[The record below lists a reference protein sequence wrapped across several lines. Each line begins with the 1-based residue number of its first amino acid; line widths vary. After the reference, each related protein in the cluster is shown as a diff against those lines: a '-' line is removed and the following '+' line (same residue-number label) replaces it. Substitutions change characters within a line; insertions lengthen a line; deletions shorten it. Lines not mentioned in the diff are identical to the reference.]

1 MWGLG
6 EEREEGLLVLSR
18 LRVHSDTRTQL
29 QQEQNNNNSNEQRHW
44 VIMGRDWFLQS
55 ELTKKMALVTRRNA
69 IRKGVV
75 GIV

>member
-1 MWGLG
+1 VWGLG
-6 EEREEGLLVLSR
+6 EESKEGLLVLSR
-18 LRVHSDTRTQL
+18 LRVNSDTPTQM
-29 QQEQNNNNSNEQRHW
+29 QQEHDNSNEQRHW